1 MTELPPPILDE
12 ATRAR
17 AELALYGLMAY
28 RELTAFERLS
38 SDARFSPT
46 LADREALAR
55 LAVHEFG
62 HYERVVE
69 AITSRG
75 VDPEAAMEP
84 FMSSIDA
91 LHERTRPGDWF
102 ESLMKAHVIDSVS
115 GDFYVAVARGLAP
128 EARRLVQDVQALD
141 EQNKWLHER
150 LRVALDRDPRLA
162 SRLALWG
169 RRLLG
174 EALTQARRINE
185 RGLLWDQLFAAPG
198 EDGPDG
204 GDRLAR
210 LFAQLVEN
218 HSRRMAAL
226 GLTA

>member
-12 ATRAR
+12 ATRNR

-46 LADREALAR
+46 LADRDALAR

-62 HYERVVE
+62 HYERVVA
-69 AITSRG
+69 AISARG
-75 VDPEAAMEP
+75 KDPEAAMEP
-84 FMSSIDA
+84 FIASIDA
-91 LHERTRPGDWF
+91 LHDRTRPGDWF

-115 GDFYVAVARGLAP
+115 GDFYVAIARALAP
-128 EARRLVQDVQALD
+128 EARLLVQEVQALD
-141 EQNKWLHER
+141 EQNKWLHDR
-150 LRVALDRDPRLA
+150 LRAALDEDPRLA

-185 RGLLWDQLFAAPG
+185 RGLRWDQLFASSDEAG
-198 EDGPDG
+198 NE
-204 GDRLAR
+204 RLAR
-210 LFAQLVEN
+210 LFATLVEN